1 MRLIVLDR
9 DTVDSMRFVAL
20 KRRKCGGNGVRTEV
34 AYVVSERAANQSEI
48 ENSRF
53 GFWKGNF
60 IP

>member
-1 MRLIVLDR
+1 MGGRLDPYVYVLHPALHSMRLIVLDR

-20 KRRKCGGNGVRTEV
+20 KRRKCGGNGVR
-34 AYVVSERAANQSEI
+34 S
-48 ENSRF
+48 F